1 MAAKGKE
8 QSKKS
13 SYEGLQEHVRSI
25 ELPAIEVVENKY
37 RDKHYVCEHVYKE
50 FTTLCP
56 KTKLPDFAT
65 IRIVYEPDSYLVE
78 LKSLKYYF
86 IAYRNLGFFH
96 EHFTN
101 RILEDF
107 VKHVKPRWAYV
118 EARVNVRGGIESRIR
133 AIYKR
138 EKLSKESEELI
149 EKFLNSKEK
158 QATD

>member
-1 MAAKGKE
+1 MASGKKKG
-8 QSKKS
+8 QVKKS
-13 SYEGLQEHVRSI
+13 SYAGLQEHVRSI
-25 ELPAIEVVENKY
+25 ELPRIEVVENKY
-37 RDKHYVCEHVYKE
+37 RDKHYICEHVFPE

-65 IRIVYEPDSYLVE
+65 IRIVYEPDNYLVE

-107 VKHVKPRWAYV
+107 VKHVMPRWAYV
-118 EARVNVRGGIESRIR
+118 EAKVNIRGGIASTIRVLWKAKKLSRESR
-133 AIYKR
+133 
-138 EKLSKESEELI
+138 ELV
-149 EKFLNSKEK
+149 ENFLKSNR
-158 QATD
+158 D